1 MKAVNEC
8 SSTRLFNGVKH
19 IWSEEINGMSESK
32 SKTGLDTE
40 ANSDL
45 NLVMAQNEAMTGI
58 AVSAEGVDTGSDD
71 GGDENV
77 ELNQPYKYNTKNPWI
92 DCAKKMVDK
101 NYLEV
106 REMSTAR
113 TDRKRS
119 VAKFI
124 VGKVRQLKAEDAT
137 VIGAEKDDVLESE
150 WTNLVHSLD
159 PGYYG
164 KI

>member
-1 MKAVNEC
+1 
-8 SSTRLFNGVKH
+8 
-19 IWSEEINGMSESK
+19 
-32 SKTGLDTE
+32 
-40 ANSDL
+40 
-45 NLVMAQNEAMTGI
+45 
-58 AVSAEGVDTGSDD
+58 
-71 GGDENV
+71 
-77 ELNQPYKYNTKNPWI
+77 
-92 DCAKKMVDK
+92 MVDK

-137 VIGAEKDDVLESE
+137 VIGAEKDDVFESE
-150 WTNLVHSLD
+150 WTDLVYSLD